1 MWARFV
7 DCRHRRAFRYWSPNP
22 LPGRRVSWWGT
33 AASNDLFHK
42 EEIHFRPELYIV
54 TWSRLQPK
62 RKSYFLSVQLRVSLP
77 RYVAIR
83 HVYIPYKLSSRPRE
97 SLGVKCGRRSSLNL
111 HSSFVLPD
119 PQPLS
124 ASRKPQAES
133 SLLVHERLLVE
144 RLHHHLIQSH
154 FT

>member
-1 MWARFV
+1 LLIVVTVVLSVTGHRIHSQEEECLGGEPLHRMICFTRRRFTF
-7 DCRHRRAFRYWSPNP
+7 A
-22 LPGRRVSWWGT
+22 
-33 AASNDLFHK
+33 
-42 EEIHFRPELYIV
+42 PELYIV

-111 HSSFVLPD
+111 HSSFVLTD